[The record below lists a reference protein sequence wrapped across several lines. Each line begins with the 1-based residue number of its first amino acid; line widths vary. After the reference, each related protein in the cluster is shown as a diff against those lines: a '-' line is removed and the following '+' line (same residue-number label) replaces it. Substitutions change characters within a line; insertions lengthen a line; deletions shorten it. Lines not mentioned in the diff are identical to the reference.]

1 MKKTYPVEITSQ
13 SDPILFYPS
22 DFGELKDIELI
33 NFGQHA
39 CLARVEKNPSTN
51 ESIVLTEGLAH
62 ALKFTETN
70 TPLHVF
76 VYKNS
81 IHLGPL
87 IGIFS
92 SGFTKIPNK
101 PLGERSEFFSKLLS
115 LNTMT
120 GCIPFIFGEQHI
132 DWDYETIH
140 GYVFLDSEWSVY
152 EFPFPNVVY
161 DRLPNRRTE
170 KETGAKEVKQKFQE
184 LYTIPW
190 YNPGFFNKWDMYE
203 RLTQD
208 DTALAFLPETYPL
221 NSLSTIEHL
230 LSNYRH
236 AFIKPI
242 HGSLGLGIHQVIYD
256 KQDHAY
262 YCRYTNEEQQKKLQR
277 FPSLEAM
284 MNHVFRNRT
293 LDNLIVQQGISLIR
307 FEKHPVDFR
316 VHSNKDSQGNW
327 QVTAIAAKVA
337 GSGSV
342 TTHIKNGGSVKIVRE
357 LFEDDEKAKEIE
369 QKLTT
374 AAITL
379 SQSIE
384 KNLDGIIAEIGF
396 DFGVDKQGQV
406 WMFEANS
413 KPGRSIFSHPKLK
426 EFELLTRKLSLDYAI
441 YLAEQSITQ
450 SMIGVSK

>member
-1 MKKTYPVEITSQ
+1 MKKVYPVEISTHT
-13 SDPILFYPS
+13 DPILFYPS
-22 DFGELKDIELI
+22 ELGELKDIELI
-33 NFGQHA
+33 YFGQHSS
-39 CLARVEKNPSTN
+39 LARVEKNPST
-51 ESIVLTEGLAH
+51 SGAIVLTEALAD
-62 ALKFTETN
+62 ALKFTETD
-70 TPLHVF
+70 TPLHLF

-81 IHLGPL
+81 LHLGPL

-92 SGFTKIPNK
+92 SGFTKMPNK

-132 DWDYETIH
+132 DWDLETIR
-140 GYVFLDSEWSVY
+140 GYVFIDSEWRVC

-170 KETGAKEVKQKFQE
+170 KESGPQEVKRKFQE

-190 YNPGFFNKWDMYE
+190 YNPGFFNKWDVYE
-203 RLTQD
+203 RLSQD
-208 DTALAFLPETYPL
+208 DTALVFLPETYPL
-221 NSLSTIEHL
+221 TSFSTIEHL
-230 LSNYRH
+230 LSKYRQ

-256 KQDHAY
+256 KNNHVY
-262 YCRYTNEEQQKKLQR
+262 YCRYKNEDQQNKLQR
-277 FPSLEAM
+277 FSSLEAM
-284 MNHVFRNRT
+284 INYVFRNRT
-293 LDNLIVQQGISLIR
+293 LDNLIVQQGIPLIR
-307 FEKHPVDFR
+307 FEKRPVDFR

-342 TTHIKNGGSVKIVRE
+342 TTHIKNGGSVKTVRE
-357 LFEDDEKAKEIE
+357 ICETQEKAKEIE
-369 QKLTT
+369 EKLTI

-384 KNLDGIIAEIGF
+384 KHLDGIIAEIGF
-396 DFGVDKQGQV
+396 DFGLDKQGRV

-450 SMIGVSK
+450 SQIGVGK

>member
-1 MKKTYPVEITSQ
+1 MKKVYPIEIITHTE
-13 SDPILFYPS
+13 DILFYPS
-22 DFGELKDIELI
+22 DLEELKEIDLI
-33 NFGQHA
+33 YFGQHSCPA
-39 CLARVEKNPSTN
+39 KVQKNPTT
-51 ESIVLTEGLAH
+51 EGKIILTENLAH
-62 ALKFTETN
+62 AIKFTKTN
-70 TPLHVF
+70 TPLHLF

-132 DWDYETIH
+132 DWDHETIR
-140 GYVFLDSEWSVY
+140 GFVFIETEWQVY

-170 KETGAKEVKQKFQE
+170 NEIGPKEVKQKFQE

-190 YNPGFFNKWDMYE
+190 YNPGFFNKWDVYE
-203 RLTQD
+203 RLSQD
-208 DTALAFLPETYPL
+208 ETALAFLPETYPL
-221 NSLSTIEHL
+221 TSFSTIEHL
-230 LSNYRH
+230 LSKYRQ

-242 HGSLGLGIHQVIYD
+242 HGSLGLGIYQIMYD

-262 YCRYTNEEQQKKLQR
+262 YCRYKNEEQKNKLLR
-277 FPSLEAM
+277 FSSLEAM
-284 MNHVFRNRT
+284 MNYVFRNRT
-293 LDNLIVQQGISLIR
+293 LDNLIVQQGIPLIR
-307 FEKHPVDFR
+307 FEKRPVDFR

-342 TTHIKNGGSVKIVRE
+342 TTHIKNGGSVKTLRE
-357 LFEDDEKAKEIE
+357 LFDDHKRAEEIE

-379 SQSIE
+379 SKSIE
-384 KNLDGIIAEIGF
+384 NHLDGIIAEIGF
-396 DFGVDKQGQV
+396 DFGLDKHDQV

-413 KPGRSIFSHPKLK
+413 KPGRSYI
-426 EFELLTRKLSLDYAI
+426 
-441 YLAEQSITQ
+441 LAS
-450 SMIGVSK
+450 

>member
-1 MKKTYPVEITSQ
+1 MKNVYPVEFTTHTDDS
-13 SDPILFYPS
+13 LFYPS
-22 DFGELKDIELI
+22 DMEELKEIDLI
-33 NFGQHA
+33 YFGQHSCPA
-39 CLARVEKNPSTN
+39 KVRKNPATKGT
-51 ESIVLTEGLAH
+51 IVLTKNLAET
-62 ALKFTETN
+62 LKFTETN
-70 TPLHVF
+70 TPLHLF

-101 PLGERSEFFSKLLS
+101 PLGERSDFFSKLLS

-132 DWDYETIH
+132 DWDNETIH
-140 GYVFLDSEWSVY
+140 GFVFIDTEWRIS

-170 KETGAKEVKQKFQE
+170 NESGPKEVKRKFQE

-190 YNPGFFNKWDMYE
+190 YNPGFFNKWDVYE
-203 RLTQD
+203 RLSED
-208 DTALAFLPETYPL
+208 ETALDFLPETYPL
-221 NSLSTIEHL
+221 TSFSTIEHL
-230 LSNYRH
+230 LSKYRQ

-242 HGSLGLGIHQVIYD
+242 HGSLGLGIYQVMYD
-256 KQDHAY
+256 KQEHVY
-262 YCRYTNEEQQKKLQR
+262 YCRYKNEEQKNKLQR
-277 FPSLEAM
+277 FSSLEAM

-293 LDNLIVQQGISLIR
+293 LENLIVQQGIPLIR
-307 FEKHPVDFR
+307 SDKRPVDFR
-316 VHSNKDSQGNW
+316 VHTNKDSQGNW

-342 TTHIKNGGSVKIVRE
+342 TTHIKNGGSVKTLKE
-357 LFEDDEKAKEIE
+357 LFADEKLAKETE

-374 AAITL
+374 SAITL
-379 SQSIE
+379 SKSIE
-384 KNLDGIIAEIGF
+384 NNLDGIIAEIGF
-396 DFGVDKQGQV
+396 DFGLDKHGQV

-441 YLAEQSITQ
+441 YLAEQSINQ
-450 SMIGVSK
+450 SIGVSK